1 MNTESLLS
9 SIDFNIKSVENLLN
23 KEIVYTNKLNILNQ
37 QQKDLQNK
45 VEFIKTT
52 KDKYTL
58 AVNQIYEESI
68 GGLKDTLNTALQY
81 IMFDKNYT
89 ANLTLEDKR
98 GTKTLDITL
107 VDNDDNFEV
116 DLKDGVGQ
124 GVRTIISFVLK
135 MYYLINKNSHILL
148 LDEKYSALSAHYI
161 PRFFEF
167 MTEMC
172 NEKNFIVV
180 LITHDERFL
189 EYGTKMY
196 SVLDGYVEVIDRDA
210 IDVSTL
216 QLNEEN

>member
-1 MNTESLLS
+1 MSINNLIS

-23 KEIVYTNKLNILNQ
+23 KENNFINKLENYKK
-37 QQKDLQNK
+37 QKKDFEDKLD
-45 VEFIKTT
+45 FIKVT
-52 KDKYTL
+52 KNKYTL

-167 MTEMC
+167 MKEMC
-172 NEKNFIVV
+172 EEKNFIIV

-189 EYGTKMY
+189 DYGDKMY
-196 SVLDGYVEVIDRDA
+196 SVNDGFIEVIDRESVD
-210 IDVSTL
+210 ISTL
-216 QLNEEN
+216 QNVE

>member
-1 MNTESLLS
+1 MLENLLS

-23 KEIVYTNKLNILNQ
+23 KEEVFTNKISTLNQ
-37 QQKDLQNK
+37 QQKDLENK
-45 VEFIKTT
+45 LEFISST
-52 KDKYTL
+52 KNKYTL

-107 VDNDDNFEV
+107 IDNDDEFEV

-148 LDEKYSALSAHYI
+148 LDEKYSALSSHYI

-167 MTEMC
+167 MSKMC
-172 NEKNFIVV
+172 EEKNFIVV

-189 EYGTKMY
+189 EYGDKMY
-196 SVLDGYVEVIDRDA
+196 SVLDGYVEVIDKDA
-210 IDVSTL
+210 VNLSELII
-216 QLNEEN
+216 EEE

>member
-1 MNTESLLS
+1 MLENLLS

-23 KEIVYTNKLNILNQ
+23 KEEVFTNKISTLNQ
-37 QQKDLQNK
+37 QQKDLENK
-45 VEFIKTT
+45 LEFISST
-52 KDKYTL
+52 KNKYTL

-107 VDNDDNFEV
+107 IDNDDEFEV

-148 LDEKYSALSAHYI
+148 LDEKYSALSSHYI

-167 MTEMC
+167 MSKMC
-172 NEKNFIVV
+172 EEKNFIVV

-189 EYGTKMY
+189 EYGDKMY
-196 SVLDGYVEVIDRDA
+196 SVLDGYVEVIDKDA
-210 IDVSTL
+210 VNLSELIV
-216 QLNEEN
+216 EEE

>member
-1 MNTESLLS
+1 MLENLLS

-23 KEIVYTNKLNILNQ
+23 KEEVFTNKVDTLNQ
-37 QQKDLQNK
+37 QQKDLENK
-45 VEFIKTT
+45 LEFISNT
-52 KDKYTL
+52 KNKYTL

-107 VDNDDNFEV
+107 IDNDDEFEV

-148 LDEKYSALSAHYI
+148 LDEKYSALSSHYI

-167 MTEMC
+167 MSKMC
-172 NEKNFIVV
+172 EEKNFIVV

-189 EYGTKMY
+189 EYGDKMY
-196 SVLDGYVEVIDRDA
+196 SVLDGYVEVIDKDA
-210 IDVSTL
+210 VNLSELII
-216 QLNEEN
+216 EEE

>member
-1 MNTESLLS
+1 MNSLIE
-9 SIDFNIKSVENLLN
+9 SIDYNIKSVENLLN
-23 KEIVYTNKLNILNQ
+23 KELNFKNKVSTLQVQQKELENKLT
-37 QQKDLQNK
+37 
-45 VEFIKTT
+45 FISSAKN
-52 KDKYTL
+52 KYTV

-107 VDNDDNFEV
+107 IDNDDDFEV

-167 MTEMC
+167 MQKMC
-172 NEKNFIVV
+172 EEKNFIVV

-189 EYGTKMY
+189 EYGDKMY
-196 SVLDGYVEVIDRDA
+196 SVLDGYVEVINREA
-210 IDVSTL
+210 VDVS
-216 QLNEEN
+216 QFINEDE

>member
-1 MNTESLLS
+1 MLNNLIES
-9 SIDFNIKSVENLLN
+9 INYNIKSVENLLN
-23 KEIVYTNKLNILNQ
+23 KEQTFVDKVNTYTNKKTELE
-37 QQKDLQNK
+37 NK
-45 VEFIKTT
+45 LTFISTAKN
-52 KDKYTL
+52 KYTL

-107 VDNDDNFEV
+107 VDNDDEFEV

-148 LDEKYSALSAHYI
+148 LDEKYSALSAHYV

-167 MTEMC
+167 MKKMC
-172 NEKNFIVV
+172 EEKNFIVV
-180 LITHDERFL
+180 LITHDERFI
-189 EYGTKMY
+189 EYADKTY
-196 SVLDGYVEVIDRDA
+196 LVNDGYIKVIDKEE
-210 IDVSTL
+210 IDLTEINTDS
-216 QLNEEN
+216 

>member
-1 MNTESLLS
+1 MNSLIE
-9 SIDFNIKSVENLLN
+9 SIDYNIKSIENLLN
-23 KEIVYTNKLNILNQ
+23 KELNFKNKISTLQVQQKELENKLT
-37 QQKDLQNK
+37 
-45 VEFIKTT
+45 FISSAKN
-52 KDKYTL
+52 KYTV

-81 IMFDKNYT
+81 IMIDKNYT

-107 VDNDDNFEV
+107 IDNDDDFEV

-167 MTEMC
+167 MQKMC
-172 NEKNFIVV
+172 EEKNFIVV

-189 EYGTKMY
+189 EYGDKMY
-196 SVLDGYVEVIDRDA
+196 SVLDGYVEVIDREA
-210 IDVSTL
+210 VDVS
-216 QLNEEN
+216 QFINEDE

>member
-1 MNTESLLS
+1 MNSLIE
-9 SIDFNIKSVENLLN
+9 SIDYNIKSVENLLN
-23 KEIVYTNKLNILNQ
+23 KELNFKNKVSTLQVQQKELENKLT
-37 QQKDLQNK
+37 
-45 VEFIKTT
+45 FISSAKN
-52 KDKYTL
+52 KYTV

-107 VDNDDNFEV
+107 IDNDDDFEV

-167 MTEMC
+167 MQKMC
-172 NEKNFIVV
+172 EEKNFIVV

-189 EYGTKMY
+189 EYGDKMY
-196 SVLDGYVEVIDRDA
+196 SVLDGYVEVIDREA
-210 IDVSTL
+210 VDVS
-216 QLNEEN
+216 QFINEDE